1 MYTRVVELTSK
12 SGKARELCNSID
24 EKVLPIL
31 KKQPGFVGD
40 RFGVGHRVESGIGVE
55 LLEQ

>member
-1 MYTRVVELTSK
+1 
-12 SGKARELCNSID
+12 
-24 EKVLPIL
+24 L